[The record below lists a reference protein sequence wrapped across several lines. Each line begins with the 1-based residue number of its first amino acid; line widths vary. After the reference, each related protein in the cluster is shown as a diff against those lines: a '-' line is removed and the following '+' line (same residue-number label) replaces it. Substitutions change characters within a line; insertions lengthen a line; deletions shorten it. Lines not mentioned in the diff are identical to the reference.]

1 MVRCVYVIVFK
12 KYSKKM
18 SNTVSKIKSK
28 NQENTL
34 LDAISKIYKESQ
46 NSGLNKSLLRQL
58 TPELKI
64 VSKNLKLTKDEAFIF
79 SNFVTMNLFGETID
93 MIEVF
98 RFFNITPFEMVPYLP
113 ALNQLVEKGV
123 ILKKKSRRRSDDAMR
138 RHNFTIP
145 AEIVDAL
152 MNQHPFPKRK
162 LEKFSDQFEVIGK
175 LSDII
180 NDCLDESLE
189 PDEMYTEIN
198 EVLKS
203 NLKYPLINCLYN
215 MSLTETDRAIYIHV
229 IWKTMNGG
237 IHIDID
243 DLISSFF
250 GSASR
255 KVKYLQG
262 IYARENKLLK
272 EELVE
277 YSQGRFYNDMELT
290 ITDKTGEIL
299 KTHGIKILKPEG
311 KKNTIK
317 PESIVSKNLFYELDE
332 KTQIDRVQNMLDNE
346 TYHELM
352 ARLSSKGLP
361 QNMNILLFGAPGTGK
376 TETVLQ
382 LAKASGREIMK
393 VDISQSKSMWFGE
406 SEKLIKKIFKDYEQL
421 KKECKLD
428 PILMFNEADAILAT
442 RKNNTSSSVAQTENA
457 IQNILLEELEN
468 FKGIFIATTNL
479 AENLDK
485 AFDRRFLFK
494 IKFQKPSVEARASI
508 WMSKL
513 EKIDPSD
520 AERLAESYDLTGG
533 QIDNIIRKVE
543 IENLIN
549 GEKMTFEKLA
559 EFCDQEIILQSRG
572 GGRIGFGNAA

>member
-1 MVRCVYVIVFK
+1 MTNR
-12 KYSKKM
+12 
-18 SNTVSKIKSK
+18 VSQNRSK
-28 NQENTL
+28 NESNGL
-34 LDAISKIYKESQ
+34 LDALSKIYKESQ
-46 NSGLNKSLLRQL
+46 NSGLNKILIRQL
-58 TPELKI
+58 NPELKI
-64 VSKNLKLTKDEAFIF
+64 VANYLKSSKDEAFIF
-79 SNFVTMNLFGETID
+79 SNFATMNLFGEIID

-98 RFFNITPFEMVPYLP
+98 RFFNITPFELVPYLP
-113 ALNQLVEKGV
+113 ALNQLVEKGL
-123 ILKKKSRRRSDDAMR
+123 IIKKKSRRRSDDAMR
-138 RHNFTIP
+138 RYNFTIP
-145 AEIVDAL
+145 ADIIDAL
-152 MNQHPFPKRK
+152 MNQRPFPKRK
-162 LEKFSDQFEVIGK
+162 QDKFSDQFEVIGK

-180 NDCLDESLE
+180 NDCLDETSE
-189 PDEMYTEIN
+189 PDEMYAEIN
-198 EVLKS
+198 EILKANTNHS
-203 NLKYPLINCLYN
+203 LVNCLLN
-215 MSLTETDRAIYIHV
+215 MDLSDTDRAIYIYI

-237 IHIDID
+237 IYIDID
-243 DLISSFF
+243 ELITTFF
-250 GSASR
+250 SSASS

-262 IYARENKLLK
+262 IYSKENKLMK
-272 EELVE
+272 QELVE
-277 YSQGRFYNDMELT
+277 YCQGRFYSDMELT
-290 ITDKTGEIL
+290 ITDKTSQLL
-299 KTHGIKILKPEG
+299 KSNGINILKPEN

-317 PESIVSKNLFYELDE
+317 PETIVSKSLFYEFEE
-332 KTQIDRVQNMLDNE
+332 KTQINKVQNMLDNE
-346 TYHELM
+346 TYQELM
-352 ARLSSKGLP
+352 TRLTGKGLP

-421 KKECKLD
+421 KKECKFD

-442 RKNNTSSSVAQTENA
+442 RKNNTSSNVAQTENA

-494 IKFQKPSVEARASI
+494 IKFQKPSVAARASI

-513 EKIDPSD
+513 EKIDPLD

-572 GGRIGFGNAA
+572 GSRIGFGNAA

>member
-1 MVRCVYVIVFK
+1 
-12 KYSKKM
+12 M
-18 SNTVSKIKSK
+18 SLPVPKTKIK

-34 LDAISKIYKESQ
+34 LDAISKIYKDSQ
-46 NSGLNKSLLRQL
+46 NSSLNKSVFREL

-64 VSKNLKLTKDEAFIF
+64 VAKYLKSSRDEAFIF
-79 SNFVTMNLFGETID
+79 SNFATMNLFGETID

-98 RFFNITPFEMVPYLP
+98 RFFNVTPFEMVPYLP
-113 ALNQLVEKGV
+113 ALNKLVDKGL
-123 ILKKKSRRRSDDAMR
+123 ITKKKSRRRSEDAMR
-138 RHNFTIP
+138 RYNFHIP

-152 MNQHPFPKRK
+152 MNKKPFPKRK
-162 LEKFSDQFEVIGK
+162 QEKFADQFEVMGK
-175 LSDII
+175 LSDVI
-180 NDCLDESLE
+180 NECVEETIDS
-189 PDEMYTEIN
+189 DEMYSEIN
-198 EVLKS
+198 EVLKANS
-203 NLKYPLINCLYN
+203 KYPFINCLN
-215 MSLTETDRAIYIHV
+215 NINLSQTDRAIYIHV
-229 IWKTMNGG
+229 VWKTMNGG
-237 IHIDID
+237 IYIDID
-243 DLISSFF
+243 DLVSSFF
-250 GSASR
+250 GSTSG

-262 IYARENKLLK
+262 IYAKENKLLK
-272 EELVE
+272 QELVE
-277 YSQGRFYNDMELT
+277 YSQGRFYNDMEFT
-290 ITDKTGEIL
+290 ITEKTGELL
-299 KTHGIKILKPEG
+299 KTHGINILKPES

-332 KTQIDRVQNMLDNE
+332 KSQIDKVQNMLDNE

-352 ARLSSKGLP
+352 TRLSVKGLP

-468 FKGIFIATTNL
+468 FQGIFIATTNL

-494 IKFQKPSVEARASI
+494 IKFQKPGIAARASI

-513 EKIDPSD
+513 EKINPSD
-520 AERLAESYDLTGG
+520 AEKLANSYDLTGG

-549 GEKMTFEKLA
+549 GETMTFEKLA

-572 GGRIGFGNAA
+572 GSRIGFGNAA

>member
-1 MVRCVYVIVFK
+1 
-12 KYSKKM
+12 M
-18 SNTVSKIKSK
+18 SSPVSKSKIK

-46 NSGLNKSLLRQL
+46 NSSLNKKMFREL
-58 TPELKI
+58 TPELNI
-64 VSKNLKLTKDEAFIF
+64 VAKYLKSSKDEAFIF
-79 SNFVTMNLFGETID
+79 SNFATMNLFGETID

-98 RFFNITPFEMVPYLP
+98 RFFNITPFEMVPYFP
-113 ALNQLVEKGV
+113 ALNKLVEKGL
-123 ILKKKSRRRSDDAMR
+123 ISKKKSRRRSEDAMR
-138 RHNFTIP
+138 RYNFHIP

-152 MNQHPFPKRK
+152 MNKKPFPKRK
-162 LEKFSDQFEVIGK
+162 QEKFADQFEVMGK

-180 NDCLDESLE
+180 NECVDETTDS
-189 PDEMYTEIN
+189 DEMYSEIT
-198 EVLKS
+198 EVLQA
-203 NLKYPLINCLYN
+203 NIKYPFINWLYHMN
-215 MSLTETDRAIYIHV
+215 ASQPDRAIFIHV
-229 IWKTMNGG
+229 TWKTMNGG
-237 IHIDID
+237 VYIDID
-243 DLISSFF
+243 DLIASFF
-250 GSASR
+250 GSASG

-262 IYARENKLLK
+262 IYSKENKLIK
-272 EELVE
+272 QELVE

-290 ITDKTGEIL
+290 ITDKTAELL
-299 KTHGIKILKPEG
+299 KLNGIKILKPES

-317 PESIVSKNLFYELDE
+317 PESIVSKNLFYELEE
-332 KTQIDRVQNMLDNE
+332 KTQIDKVQNMLENE
-346 TYHELM
+346 THHELM
-352 ARLSSKGLP
+352 NRLSGKGLP

-382 LAKASGREIMK
+382 LAKTSGREIMK

-494 IKFQKPSVEARASI
+494 IKFQKPS
-508 WMSKL
+508 
-513 EKIDPSD
+513 
-520 AERLAESYDLTGG
+520 
-533 QIDNIIRKVE
+533 
-543 IENLIN
+543 
-549 GEKMTFEKLA
+549 
-559 EFCDQEIILQSRG
+559 
-572 GGRIGFGNAA
+572 

>member
-1 MVRCVYVIVFK
+1 M
-12 KYSKKM
+12 YS
-18 SNTVSKIKSK
+18 
-28 NQENTL
+28 
-34 LDAISKIYKESQ
+34 
-46 NSGLNKSLLRQL
+46 
-58 TPELKI
+58 
-64 VSKNLKLTKDEAFIF
+64 
-79 SNFVTMNLFGETID
+79 
-93 MIEVF
+93 
-98 RFFNITPFEMVPYLP
+98 
-113 ALNQLVEKGV
+113 
-123 ILKKKSRRRSDDAMR
+123 
-138 RHNFTIP
+138 
-145 AEIVDAL
+145 
-152 MNQHPFPKRK
+152 
-162 LEKFSDQFEVIGK
+162 
-175 LSDII
+175 
-180 NDCLDESLE
+180 
-189 PDEMYTEIN
+189 EIN
-198 EVLKS
+198 EVLKANS
-203 NLKYPLINCLYN
+203 KYPFINCLN
-215 MSLTETDRAIYIHV
+215 NINLSQTDRAIYIHV
-229 IWKTMNGG
+229 VWKTMNGG
-237 IHIDID
+237 IYIDID
-243 DLISSFF
+243 DLVSSFF
-250 GSASR
+250 GSTSG

-262 IYARENKLLK
+262 IYAKENKLLK
-272 EELVE
+272 QELVE
-277 YSQGRFYNDMELT
+277 YSQGRFYNDMEFT
-290 ITDKTGEIL
+290 ITDKTGELL
-299 KTHGIKILKPEG
+299 KTHGINILKPES

-332 KTQIDRVQNMLDNE
+332 KSQIDKVQNMLDNE

-352 ARLSSKGLP
+352 TRLSVKGLP

-468 FKGIFIATTNL
+468 FQGIFIATTNL

-494 IKFQKPSVEARASI
+494 IKFQKPGIAARASI

-513 EKIDPSD
+513 EKINPSD
-520 AERLAESYDLTGG
+520 AEKLANSYDLTGG

-549 GEKMTFEKLA
+549 GETMTFEKLA

-572 GGRIGFGNAA
+572 GSRIGFGNAA

>member
-1 MVRCVYVIVFK
+1 MVRCVNVIVFK

-64 VSKNLKLTKDEAFIF
+64 VSKNLKLNKDEAFIF

-98 RFFNITPFEMVPYLP
+98 RFFNVTPFEMVPYLP
-113 ALNQLVEKGV
+113 ALNQLVEKGI

-189 PDEMYTEIN
+189 PEEMYNEIN

-203 NLKYPLINCLYN
+203 NLKYPLISCLYN
-215 MSLTETDRAIYIHV
+215 MCLTETDRAIYIHV

-299 KTHGIKILKPEG
+299 KTHGIKILKPDG

-352 ARLSSKGLP
+352 TRLSSKGLP

-494 IKFQKPSVEARASI
+494 IKFQKPSVAARASI

-513 EKIDPSD
+513 EK
-520 AERLAESYDLTGG
+520 
-533 QIDNIIRKVE
+533 
-543 IENLIN
+543 
-549 GEKMTFEKLA
+549 
-559 EFCDQEIILQSRG
+559 
-572 GGRIGFGNAA
+572 

>member
-1 MVRCVYVIVFK
+1 
-12 KYSKKM
+12 M
-18 SNTVSKIKSK
+18 STSIPSSKIK
-28 NQENTL
+28 NQDNSL

-46 NSGLNKSLLRQL
+46 NSGLNKSLFRELNTELRIVAKY
-58 TPELKI
+58 LKS
-64 VSKNLKLTKDEAFIF
+64 SKEEAFIF
-79 SNFVTMNLFGETID
+79 SNIATMNLFGDTID

-113 ALNQLVEKGV
+113 ALNQLVDKGLIV
-123 ILKKKSRRRSDDAMR
+123 KKKSRRRSDDAMR
-138 RHNFTIP
+138 RHQFNIP

-152 MNQHPFPKRK
+152 MNQRPFPKRK
-162 LEKFSDQFEVIGK
+162 QEKFTDQFEVIGK

-180 NDCLDESLE
+180 NDCVDETLE
-189 PDEMYTEIN
+189 PDEMYLELN
-198 EVLKS
+198 EVLKA
-203 NLKYPLINCLYN
+203 NHKYSLINCLYHMN
-215 MSLTETDRAIYIHV
+215 LSETDRAIFIHV

-237 IHIDID
+237 IYIDID

-262 IYARENKLLK
+262 IYSKENKLLK
-272 EELVE
+272 QEFVE
-277 YSQGRFYNDMELT
+277 YNQGRFYNDMELT
-290 ITDKTGEIL
+290 ITEKTSELL
-299 KTHGIKILKPEG
+299 KSHGINILKPES

-317 PESIVSKNLFYELDE
+317 PDIIVAKYLFYENEE
-332 KTQIDRVQNMLDNE
+332 KMQIDKVQTMLNNI
-346 TYHELM
+346 TYLELM
-352 ARLSSKGLP
+352 KRLTDKGLP

-382 LAKASGREIMK
+382 LAKSSGREIMK

-421 KKECKLD
+421 KKESKLD

-442 RKNNTSSSVAQTENA
+442 RKNNTSSSVSQTENA

-494 IKFQKPSVEARASI
+494 VKFQKPSVGARASI

-513 EKIDPSD
+513 EKVNESD
-520 AERLAESYDLTGG
+520 AIKLAERFDLTGG

-543 IENLIN
+543 IESLIN
-549 GEKMTFEKLA
+549 DEKMTLEKLA
-559 EFCDQEIILQSRG
+559 EFCEQEIILQSRG
-572 GGRIGFGNAA
+572 GRRIGFGNAA

>member
-1 MVRCVYVIVFK
+1 
-12 KYSKKM
+12 M
-18 SNTVSKIKSK
+18 STSIPSSKIK
-28 NQENTL
+28 NQDNSL

-46 NSGLNKSLLRQL
+46 NSGLNKSLFRELNTELRIVAKY
-58 TPELKI
+58 LKS
-64 VSKNLKLTKDEAFIF
+64 SKEEAFIF
-79 SNFVTMNLFGETID
+79 SNIATMNLFGDTID

-113 ALNQLVEKGV
+113 ALNQLVDKGLIV
-123 ILKKKSRRRSDDAMR
+123 KKKSRRRSDDAMR
-138 RHNFTIP
+138 RHQFNIP

-152 MNQHPFPKRK
+152 MNQRPFPKRK
-162 LEKFSDQFEVIGK
+162 QEKFTDQFEVIGK

-180 NDCLDESLE
+180 NDCVDETLE
-189 PDEMYTEIN
+189 PDEMYLELN
-198 EVLKS
+198 EVLKA
-203 NLKYPLINCLYN
+203 NHKYSLINCLYHMN
-215 MSLTETDRAIYIHV
+215 LSETDRAIFIHV

-237 IHIDID
+237 IYIDID

-262 IYARENKLLK
+262 IYSKENKLLK
-272 EELVE
+272 QEFVE

-290 ITDKTGEIL
+290 ITEKTSELL
-299 KTHGIKILKPEG
+299 KSHGINILKPES

-317 PESIVSKNLFYELDE
+317 PDIIVAKYLFYENEE
-332 KTQIDRVQNMLDNE
+332 KMQIDKVQTMLNNI
-346 TYHELM
+346 TYLELM
-352 ARLSSKGLP
+352 KRLTDKGLP

-382 LAKASGREIMK
+382 LAKSSGREIMK

-421 KKECKLD
+421 KKESKLD

-442 RKNNTSSSVAQTENA
+442 RKNNTSSSVSQTENA

-494 IKFQKPSVEARASI
+494 VKFQKPSIGARVSI

-513 EKIDPSD
+513 EKINESD
-520 AERLAESYDLTGG
+520 AIKLAERFDLTGG

-543 IENLIN
+543 IESLIN
-549 GEKMTFEKLA
+549 DEKMTLEKLA
-559 EFCDQEIILQSRG
+559 EFCEQEIILQSRG
-572 GGRIGFGNAA
+572 GSRIGFGNAA